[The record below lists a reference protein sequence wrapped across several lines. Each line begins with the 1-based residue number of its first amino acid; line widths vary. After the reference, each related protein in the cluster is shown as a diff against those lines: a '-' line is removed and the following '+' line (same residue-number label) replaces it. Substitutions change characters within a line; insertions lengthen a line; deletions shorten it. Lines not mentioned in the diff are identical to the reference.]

1 VRPVHLVTPA
11 SEGSQESGL
20 VSENVVSDAA
30 PPLRFAAGFFAA
42 FAVPDFFAA
51 TAVFFEV
58 PDFAA
63 GFFAAVFAFEV
74 FAFRAACLVAMNPP
88 PLRPIGRSEETG
100 SIPAAQG

>member
-1 VRPVHLVTPA
+1 MPA

-30 PPLRFAAGFFAA
+30 LPLRFAGGFFAA
-42 FAVPDFFAA
+42 FAVPDFFAVA
-51 TAVFFEV
+51 AVFFAN
-58 PDFAA
+58 DFAA

-100 SIPAAQG
+100 SIPAAQR